1 MTMIPRLRPQTLRY
15 RNTVQLLNAFL
26 NEAGAD
32 TDRDIAVQFQ
42 DAYDARL
49 AILNIDDD
57 FPAIAVPAWMGF
69 KARYVSDVT
78 GALFEPGPNED
89 VFDLMRDV
97 YQLVT
102 EIRDLVEEETARNE
116 ERDRDGYF
124 AAIPSSR
131 ARI

>member
-15 RNTVQLLNAFL
+15 RHTVQLLNAFL
-26 NEAGAD
+26 NDAGAD

-49 AILNIDDD
+49 AVLNIDDD

-69 KARYVSDVT
+69 KARFVSDLT
-78 GALFEPGPNED
+78 GALVEPAANED

-102 EIRDLVEEETARNE
+102 EIRDLVEEQTSRNE
-116 ERDRDGYF
+116 ERDRDSYF
-124 AAIPSSR
+124 SAIPSSR
-131 ARI
+131 ARM